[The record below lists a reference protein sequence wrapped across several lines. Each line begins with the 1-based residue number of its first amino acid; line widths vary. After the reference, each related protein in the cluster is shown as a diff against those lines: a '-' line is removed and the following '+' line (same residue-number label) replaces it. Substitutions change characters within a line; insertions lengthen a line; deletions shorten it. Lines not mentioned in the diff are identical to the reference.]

1 MKPPGSTRMNKPG
14 NRSRTNR
21 KSMAQGP
28 DCRSGDRVRTW
39 DDGTSGV
46 RRMEAFFHGAPYS
59 MHRHDDYAVG
69 VTLHGLQC
77 FHYRGRRHTARP
89 GQIHI
94 LFPDELH
101 DGAAGGA
108 DGFGYRITY
117 FDPRLLQQALG
128 GRALPFV
135 GNPVLA
141 ADAAWISLF
150 DRLWDPDATDEVA
163 LTELVVDLIE
173 RLEAAAGSHRPERPI
188 SSSFSRLQ
196 DVRDAIADQPGRRL
210 DIVELERLA
219 DTDRWRLARDFRTV
233 FGTSPSRFRT
243 MRQLDLVR
251 TRLGSGMPLAEAA
264 LDAGFADQSHMT
276 RRFRSAF
283 GMSPLQWRRVNFNG

>member
-1 MKPPGSTRMNKPG
+1 MS
-14 NRSRTNR
+14 R
-21 KSMAQGP
+21 KSMAQRL
-28 DCRSGDRVRTW
+28 DCRSGNRIRTW
-39 DDGTSGV
+39 DDGTSDV

-77 FHYRGRRHTARP
+77 FHYRGRRHGSRP

-108 DGFGYRITY
+108 YGFGYRIAY
-117 FDPRLLQQALG
+117 FDPRLLQQALE
-128 GRALPFV
+128 GRSLPFV
-135 GNPVLA
+135 DNPVLT
-141 ADAAWISLF
+141 ADTAWISLF
-150 DRLWDPDATDEVA
+150 DRLWDPDAMDEVA
-163 LTELVVDLIE
+163 RTELVVDLIE
-173 RLEAAAGSHRPERPI
+173 CLVAAAGSHRSDRPI

-196 DVRDAIADQPGRRL
+196 DVRDAIADQPVRRL
-210 DIVELERLA
+210 GILELERLA

-243 MRQLDLVR
+243 MRQLDLVLL
-251 TRLGSGMPLAEAA
+251 RLGSDKPLAEVA

-283 GMSPLQWRRVNFNG
+283 GMSPLQWKHANSSR